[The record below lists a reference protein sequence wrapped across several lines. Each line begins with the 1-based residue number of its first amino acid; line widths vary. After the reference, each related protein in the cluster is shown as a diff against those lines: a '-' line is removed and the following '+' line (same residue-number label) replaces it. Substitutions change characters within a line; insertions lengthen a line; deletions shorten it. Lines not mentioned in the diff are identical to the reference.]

1 MGATV
6 ILTARRQTQLEAVTA
21 GHENALVLPL
31 DVLNNQKHDHSMAV
45 VLQSPP
51 PAQ

>member
-31 DVLNNQKHDHSMAV
+31 DALNNQA
-45 VLQSPP
+45 
-51 PAQ
+51 